1 MATRSIY
8 LPDALDRAAR
18 EAELNVTGLAREAV
32 ERELALRHNRE
43 VLAELD
49 GVSPLGASD
58 EAVAE
63 AIELAR
69 LDW

>member
-18 EAELNVTGLAREAV
+18 DAELDVTGLARRAV
-32 ERELALRHNRE
+32 ERELALRHNRQ

-49 GVSPLGASD
+49 DVMPLGPSD
-58 EAVAE
+58 RAVAE
-63 AIELAR
+63 ASELAR
-69 LDW
+69 SDW